1 MIYFVSG
8 HRDLTQKEFDELYK
22 DIIETAASKRNT
34 KFIVADYEGAD
45 IMCQQLLKTLCDKN
59 IIDYSS
65 ITIYHMGHKPMRRAD
80 NRFNLKGGFESDIER
95 DSAMTRDSQKDIAFI
110 RKGKWTSGT
119 AQNILRRYELLEYK

>member
-45 IMCQQLLKTLCDKN
+45 IMCQQLLKTLCDRN
-59 IIDYSS
+59 IIDYSN
-65 ITIYHMGHKPMRRAD
+65 ITIYHMGDKPMRCAD
-80 NRFNLKGGFESDIER
+80 NRFNLKGGFESDVER
-95 DSAMTRDSQKDIAFI
+95 DSTMTRDSQKDIAFI